1 MMTANAYQQ
10 YKNQSIN
17 TMTGGELLIMLYDEL
32 IKRVKQ
38 AEMAIDSQK
47 AENAND
53 SLQRAQD
60 IIQYLMATLDDQYE
74 IAKSLRAL
82 YDFFYAQLVKA
93 NINKDAEILRELL
106 PMLIELRSTWKEADK
121 LSHQR

>member
-47 AENAND
+47 AETAND

-60 IIQYLMATLDDQYE
+60 IIQ
-74 IAKSLRAL
+74 
-82 YDFFYAQLVKA
+82 
-93 NINKDAEILRELL
+93 
-106 PMLIELRSTWKEADK
+106 
-121 LSHQR
+121 

>member
-47 AENAND
+47 AETAND

-82 YDFFYAQLVKA
+82 YDFFYTQLVKA

-106 PMLIELRSTWKEADK
+106 PMLIELRGAWKEADK

>member
-38 AEMAIDSQK
+38 AELAIDSQK
-47 AENAND
+47 AEVAND

-60 IIQYLMATLDDQYE
+60 IIQYLMETLDDQYE

-82 YDFFYAQLVKA
+82 YDFFYSQLIKA
-93 NINKDAEILRELL
+93 NISKDAEILRQIL

>member
-82 YDFFYAQLVKA
+82 YDFFYTQLVKA